1 MSERRTTAQSP
12 DRSSAG
18 SVRRLLA
25 MAGIGG
31 AFAAALIGPGTAA
44 AQAESCPDVEVV
56 FARGTAEP
64 SSACICMGP
73 RRLLGVADG
82 REVRESSEEEPERR
96 GAIECAASSMHGKHG
111 PHGETGPV
119 ILFIQE
125 AFGGIVF
132 GFIKYIL
139 CDTRIFIL

>member
-1 MSERRTTAQSP
+1 MSERRNTAQSP

-31 AFAAALIGPGTAA
+31 ALAAALIGPGAAA

-64 SSACICMGP
+64 AGPEPARQSRRPIGLSARSHP
-73 RRLLGVADG
+73 RNL
-82 REVRESSEEEPERR
+82 
-96 GAIECAASSMHGKHG
+96 
-111 PHGETGPV
+111 ET
-119 ILFIQE
+119 QS
-125 AFGGIVF
+125 
-132 GFIKYIL
+132 
-139 CDTRIFIL
+139 